1 MGNLMDELKLTSQAL
16 YCEKPED
23 LTTAQLHNALG
34 KVVQTEIADNW
45 AKSKKKHASG
55 RRAYYCSA
63 EFLMGRMMYNNL
75 YCLGILDETK
85 ALLKKKGMA
94 RREPTSTSRLASRAA
109 IPMTMPS
116 MWARKASPSMVARFM

>member
-45 AKSKKKHASG
+45 AKSKKKTRQRQKSLL
-55 RRAYYCSA
+55 
-63 EFLMGRMMYNNL
+63 FLRGVPYGT
-75 YCLGILDETK
+75 YD
-85 ALLKKKGMA
+85 
-94 RREPTSTSRLASRAA
+94 
-109 IPMTMPS
+109 
-116 MWARKASPSMVARFM
+116 VQ